1 MTRLL
6 LTRRT
11 AVATLVAGSLLLTA
25 CSSGE
30 DSPEGG
36 SADDGDVS
44 AADEGD
50 DADEGDQDAEAGA
63 DDHFPVTIDSALG
76 EAVIEERPERVVTI
90 GWGSSDTAV
99 ALGVVPVG
107 IEEVTWGNDEHGNY
121 PWVTEAIE
129 EMGAEL
135 PETFTGGQEIDMDA
149 IIGLEPDLIL
159 APLSGI
165 TQDDFNILNDL
176 APTVAYPD
184 TVWNTPWDTQIE
196 LIGQALGEPEAAQE
210 AIEGIEQEL
219 ADRAAEHPEFAGLSF
234 AYVYAG
240 GEPGTLSFYQD
251 GAARVDLIKGLGLEL
266 DPTVAEVPLSDGA
279 FTSNVGLENADMLD
293 DVDILFTWYNDEE
306 EQARTEEQR
315 LFAQIPAVERGSQV
329 VSIDRELGMA
339 SSFLTPLS
347 VPWALDRF
355 IPEIQTAVEQL
366 D

>member
-1 MTRLL
+1 MTRFP

-11 AVATLVAGSLLLTA
+11 ATVTLVAGSLLLTA
-25 CSSGE
+25 CSSSE
-30 DSPEGG
+30 DSAGG
-36 SADDGDVS
+36 GGADDGNSSAD
-44 AADEGD
+44 AADAGD
-50 DADEGDQDAEAGA
+50 AGDSSNAEAE
-63 DDHFPVTIDSALG
+63 DHFPVTIDSALG
-76 EAVIEERPERVVTI
+76 EAVIEERPERVVTL

-129 EMGAEL
+129 EMGGEL

-210 AIEGIEQEL
+210 AISGIEQEL
-219 ADRAAEHPEFAGLSF
+219 TDRAAEHPEFADLSF

-251 GAARVDLIKGLGLEL
+251 GAARVDLIQGLGFEL
-266 DPTVAEVPLSDGA
+266 DPTVAAVPLSDGA

-306 EQARTEEQR
+306 EQARTEGQR